1 MGAGFS
7 LAMRD
12 LEIRGAGNLL
22 GTQQSGHIA
31 TVGYELYCRLL
42 EQAVRRLKAL
52 PPAEP
57 PQVTIDLPGEA
68 WLPRDYIADFRTKI
82 DVYRRL
88 SRATEPP
95 QIDDLAAELADRF
108 GPLPPEAARLL
119 DAARLRVAAAAHGI
133 DAIGREAGMVLLRHH
148 DRRALERLKAAGP
161 PAAKTLRLVD
171 DRTAYLPI
179 DRRLFDAPDRL
190 LEALRTV
197 LRPARA
203 EAYSPR
209 PSRAAAHE
217 PAGRSPP

>member
-42 EQAVRRLKAL
+42 EQSVRGIKSM

-68 WLPRDYIADFRTKI
+68 WLPRDFIPDFRTKI

-88 SRATEPP
+88 SRTMDDA
-95 QIDDLAAELADRF
+95 QIDDLAAELLDRF
-108 GPLPPEAARLL
+108 GPLPAESKRLMEF
-119 DAARLRVAAAAHGI
+119 ARLRVAAAALGI
-133 DAIGREAGMVLLRHH
+133 DSVTREAGMLALRYHDRSAMESLKATGPAAARLLRI
-148 DRRALERLKAAGP
+148 
-161 PAAKTLRLVD
+161 VD
-171 DRTAYLPI
+171 HRTAYLPVENAVWT
-179 DRRLFDAPDRL
+179 DSERL
-190 LEALRTV
+190 LQAVRTL

-203 EAYSPR
+203 RPYSPR
-209 PSRAAAHE
+209 P
-217 PAGRSPP
+217 PADLTRHTGKDARP